1 MMPTTSVIASGMNTT
16 SSNVPREKPSGSAE
30 SLSRPPSP
38 RPGNRPTTEAS
49 SAQNVVSTPQIQT
62 PAMPPGT
69 RYGRCTCGCEYR
81 SLMSVGKITMYD
93 RVVKS
98 STQFRT
104 AAKYF
109 SLSPPENPNAANIT
123 IVDTTPLRKF
133 TTIGVPKRVEK

>member
-1 MMPTTSVIASGMNTT
+1 MSNVITSGMNTT

-38 RPGNRPTTEAS
+38 RPGNKPTIEAS
-49 SAQNVVSTPQIQT
+49 RAQNVVSTPQIQT
-62 PAMPPGT
+62 PAMPNGT
-69 RYGRCTCGCEYR
+69 LYGRGTCGCEYR

-98 STQFRT
+98 RTQFST

-109 SLSPPENPNAANIT
+109 SLSPPEKPKAANMT
-123 IVDTTPLRKF
+123 IVETTPLRKF